1 MKKIR
6 RIVIILVA
14 CILMVGLT
22 NIGTINV
29 QAASTTIMKSR
40 SFYLYEGVNPE
51 RQISVMTSDS
61 KAKITKLKNYNPNV
75 VKVRLKWCLWYAGN
89 IACTAFKS
97 GSSKSNFSVCRQE
110 FCLQNSNYKI

>member
-29 QAASTTIMKSR
+29 QAASTTITKSR

-75 VKVRLKWCLWYAGN
+75 VKVSVYD
-89 IACTAFKS
+89 
-97 GSSKSNFSVCRQE
+97 SNGAYGMQGT
-110 FCLQNSNYKI
+110 

>member
-6 RIVIILVA
+6 RIVIILAA

-29 QAASTTIMKSR
+29 QAASTTITKSR

-51 RQISVMTSDS
+51 R
-61 KAKITKLKNYNPNV
+61 
-75 VKVRLKWCLWYAGN
+75 
-89 IACTAFKS
+89 
-97 GSSKSNFSVCRQE
+97 
-110 FCLQNSNYKI
+110 

>member
-29 QAASTTIMKSR
+29 QAASPD
-40 SFYLYEGVNPE
+40 YEK
-51 RQISVMTSDS
+51 Q
-61 KAKITKLKNYNPNV
+61 KLLFV
-75 VKVRLKWCLWYAGN
+75 
-89 IACTAFKS
+89 
-97 GSSKSNFSVCRQE
+97 
-110 FCLQNSNYKI
+110 